1 MKISPMSLSVLF
13 GVIPFLLLPEILEGN
28 FLSRFYVK
36 FGKIDCKKN
45 KDLKSFRSEVA
56 ANLMRFVTLNCVFQ
70 RLANV
75 LKNLLSLLRGS
86 QIYDI

>member
-45 KDLKSFRSEVA
+45 KDLKSFRS
-56 ANLMRFVTLNCVFQ
+56 
-70 RLANV
+70 
-75 LKNLLSLLRGS
+75 
-86 QIYDI
+86 